1 MRRDFFALLSS
12 LAVLAAGPSFAAGRC
27 DYDATVSDPAELVL
41 AVRARCAGVSAP
53 GFTLARGVPAA
64 AIEERR
70 SEDEGTGVSYRVRLS
85 ALAERSGSPDVARR
99 VGNMVVSPIPVWL
112 LQPEDEGAE
121 VTLRLTLQDGI
132 EAAINLKRKDGRY
145 VLSAEDVDYGGYA
158 AFGRF
163 ARENLEIGGGAIDI
177 IYAPGMLAMD
187 ASELKQAIGDAAA
200 EVARFYGRFPVDR
213 ALLFALPGSPRQ
225 GIEFGRVRGG
235 GGATLML
242 RFGTQAR
249 AAGLKGEWVLVHEL
263 LHLGGPFVTPRGTWL
278 MEGMATYA
286 EPLLRARAGWT
297 SPEALWREFAGEM
310 ARGVDALTREGLD
323 RVSRRGVYWG
333 GALFMLLAD
342 LDIRERTNGR
352 ASLETCLRGVLT
364 EGGDTTQRWS
374 RERVFDA
381 CDAATGT
388 GTMRRLAAAYV
399 ETPGTLDWAAL
410 WRDLGVSL
418 DGGTLRFD
426 DTAPRAAL
434 RRAISAWPAL
444 N

>member
-1 MRRDFFALLSS
+1 MRRVFLALISGF
-12 LAVLAAGPSFAAGRC
+12 AVLAAGPCFAAGRC
-27 DYDATVSDPAELVL
+27 DYDATLSDPAELVL
-41 AVRARCAGVSAP
+41 AVRARCTGVSAP

-64 AIEERR
+64 AIDDRR
-70 SEDEGTGVSYRVRLS
+70 GEDGGAGVSYRVRLS

-112 LQPEDEGAE
+112 LQPKDESAE
-121 VTLRLTLQDGI
+121 VALRLALQDGLD
-132 EAAINLKRKDGRY
+132 AAINLKRVGGRY

-163 ARENLEIGGGAIDI
+163 ARERVELTGGAIEI
-177 IYAPGMLAMD
+177 VHAPGMLAMD
-187 ASELKQAIGDAAA
+187 AAELKRAIGEAAA

-242 RFGTQAR
+242 RFGTLAR
-249 AAGLKGEWVLVHEL
+249 GPDLRREWVLAHEL
-263 LHLGGPFVTPRGTWL
+263 VHLGGPFVTPRGAWL
-278 MEGMATYA
+278 MEGMATYI
-286 EPLLRARAGWT
+286 EPVLRARAGWT

-310 ARGVDALTREGLD
+310 ARGVDALTREGLG
-323 RVSRRGVYWG
+323 RVSRGGVYWG
-333 GALFMLLAD
+333 GALYMLLAD
-342 LDIRERTNGR
+342 LDIRERTGGR
-352 ASLETCLRGVLT
+352 ASLETCLRAVLAA
-364 EGGDTTQRWS
+364 GGDTTQRWS

-388 GTMRRLAAAYV
+388 GTMRRLEAAYV
-399 ETPGTLDWAAL
+399 ENPGALDWPGL

-418 DGGTLRFD
+418 EDGTLRFD
-426 DTAPRAAL
+426 DAAPRAAL